1 MGKLIYEMSK
11 AGRRGVRVPDCTV
24 PRTKAKIPASLR
36 RTEPAA
42 LPEVSELGVVR
53 HFTNLSRLNFS
64 VDTNFYP
71 LGSCTM
77 KYNPKVCEKV
87 ARFDGFAKLH
97 PLLPQ
102 LRNGGML
109 TQGALRV
116 LFETERMLAEVT
128 GMAEMTLQPMAGANG
143 ELTGAM
149 IIAAYHRQKGN
160 KKKRFLI
167 PDSAHGTNPA
177 TAAIAGFSVTS
188 IPSNA
193 KGVMDLAAFK
203 QALSDDVAGVML
215 TSPNT
220 LGLFERDVQAV
231 CELVHKVD
239 GLAYYDGANLNAFV
253 GRVRPGDLGFD
264 VVHLNLHKTFATPHG
279 GGGPGAGAV
288 GVKAPLRQFLPISRV
303 IKRDDGTYALHY
315 DEPQSIGYIAPFY
328 GNFGVVLRAYAYL
341 RLLGAE
347 GLREASTTAV
357 LNANYIK
364 ACLKDVF
371 DFPHEE
377 HCMHECVCS
386 ASRQEQHGVKAL
398 DIAKALLDRGFH
410 APTMYFPLIVHEALM
425 IEPTETEAKETL
437 DEFIGAMREIARLVQ
452 EQPETLQAAPAT
464 TPVGRLDE
472 VEAARAMVLRV

>member
-1 MGKLIYEMSK
+1 
-11 AGRRGVRVPDCTV
+11 
-24 PRTKAKIPASLR
+24 
-36 RTEPAA
+36 
-42 LPEVSELGVVR
+42 
-53 HFTNLSRLNFS
+53 
-64 VDTNFYP
+64 
-71 LGSCTM
+71 
-77 KYNPKVCEKV
+77 
-87 ARFDGFAKLH
+87 
-97 PLLPQ
+97 
-102 LRNGGML
+102 
-109 TQGALRV
+109 
-116 LFETERMLAEVT
+116 
-128 GMAEMTLQPMAGANG
+128 MAEMTLQPMAGANG

-452 EQPETLQAAPAT
+452 KQPETLQAAPVT
-464 TPVGRLDE
+464 TPVGRLHE
-472 VEAARAMVLRV
+472 VEAARSMVLRV